1 MKLLL
6 DTTALID
13 FLAGRRPYA
22 DAVCKLCIGSVF
34 GDLQLW
40 VSTQSF
46 VDAYYVLRKSNDE
59 AAVKQ
64 AMLASL
70 EFFLPCGTYAAD
82 LKPALESD
90 WPDVEDYLVAY
101 STKHI
106 QADYLITRDTELID
120 RSPVPALSA
129 AEFLV
134 YWEETQRLVYD
145 EVELL

>member
-6 DTTALID
+6 DTNALID
-13 FLAGRRPYA
+13 FLAGRKPYV
-22 DAVCKLCIGSVF
+22 DAVRKLCVGSVF
-34 GDLQLW
+34 EDLQLW

-46 VDAYYVLRKSNDE
+46 ADAFYVLRKSIDE
-59 AAVKQ
+59 TVVRQ

-82 LKPALESD
+82 LKQALESD
-90 WPDVEDYLVAY
+90 WSDLEEYLVAY

-106 QADYLITRDTELID
+106 QADYLITRDIELAD
-120 RSPVPALSA
+120 RSPIPAFDA
-129 AEFLV
+129 AAFLA

-145 EVELL
+145 EIELS

>member
-6 DTTALID
+6 DTNALID
-13 FLAGRRPYA
+13 FLACRKPYV
-22 DAVCKLCIGSVF
+22 DAIRKLCIGSVF

-46 VDAYYVLRKSNDE
+46 ADAFYVLRKSKDE

-90 WPDVEDYLVAY
+90 WPDLEDYLVAH

-106 QADYLITRDTELID
+106 QAEYLITRDTELID
-120 RSPVPALSA
+120 RSPAPALDA
-129 AEFLV
+129 AAFLA

-145 EVELL
+145 EIDLL